1 MPVES
6 PQDRLPPSTLGFLI
20 GDSEALSQQVD
31 RPLGFIMSRLGF
43 FLGRHL
49 AKVELV
55 EHALPNLKILHF
67 GEIFPK
73 GVETDFALL
82 LFGSVTADAMLAQE
96 GASFTRCLVRF
107 GWESAASIAKQRE
120 SPAKLRERVLIWK
133 QPMVGVLG
141 YDHSNPV
148 RVPVLE
154 PNRSI
159 SSPQFWRMERR
170 RLAAGT
176 SETPSAKRFS

>member
-6 PQDRLPPSTLGFLI
+6 AQDRLPPGALGFLI
-20 GDSEALSQQVD
+20 GDSEALSQQID
-31 RPLGFIMSRLGF
+31 RPLGFIARRLGF

-82 LFGSVTADAMLAQE
+82 LFGSVTADAMLTQE
-96 GASFTRCLVRF
+96 GCEFYEGFVRF
-107 GWESAASIAKQRE
+107 SLGICCQHSQAERE
-120 SPAKLRERVLIWK
+120 SGKTA
-133 QPMVGVLG
+133 
-141 YDHSNPV
+141 
-148 RVPVLE
+148 
-154 PNRSI
+154 
-159 SSPQFWRMERR
+159 
-170 RLAAGT
+170 
-176 SETPSAKRFS
+176 